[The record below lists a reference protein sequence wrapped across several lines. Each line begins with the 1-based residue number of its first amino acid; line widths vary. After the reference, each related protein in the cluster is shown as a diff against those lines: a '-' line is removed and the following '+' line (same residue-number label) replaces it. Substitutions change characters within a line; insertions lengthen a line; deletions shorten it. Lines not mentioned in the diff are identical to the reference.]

1 MNNNNTPIIIPTTLN
16 EVNLTI
22 PIYSEEE
29 FLSPYARANVDIV
42 LTHDVA
48 QPAEVENGAAQQ
60 PGGFFGGGFTGMI
73 IIYLLFFGVLYL
85 LFIRPQKKRQ
95 KKMQELQDSIRV
107 GDNVLLSGGMF
118 GKITDIGDDVYMVE
132 LGTNKSVLIP
142 FLKGEVID
150 KREPKL
156 R

>member
-1 MNNNNTPIIIPTTLN
+1 MNDNDTRIILTNLN
-16 EVNLTI
+16 GVDLAI
-22 PIYSEEE
+22 PIYGEGE
-29 FLSPYARANVDIV
+29 FLSLHARANADIV
-42 LTHDVA
+42 LTHDVV
-48 QPAEVENGAAQQ
+48 QPATIENGAAQQ

-85 LFIRPQKKRQ
+85 FFIRPQKKRQ

-118 GKITDIGDDVYMVE
+118 GKIADIGDDVYMVE